1 MLSDITILSQISWLK
16 MPQVYQLEHMYLGG
30 DINVG
35 REKEKKKHKE
45 VMSYQHREESVTER
59 E

>member
-1 MLSDITILSQISWLK
+1 MLSDVTILSQISWLK
-16 MPQVYQLEHMYLGG
+16 MPKDYHFEHMYLGG

-35 REKEKKKHKE
+35 REKGEKKHKE
-45 VMSYQHREESVTER
+45 VMSDQQSVTEG